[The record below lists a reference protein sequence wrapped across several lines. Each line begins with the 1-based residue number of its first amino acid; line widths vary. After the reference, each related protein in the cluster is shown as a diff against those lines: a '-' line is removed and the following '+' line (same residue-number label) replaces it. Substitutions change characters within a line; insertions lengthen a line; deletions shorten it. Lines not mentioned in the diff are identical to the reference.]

1 MIEQNEI
8 DEKLLAYLLDEL
20 DDVEREEVKA
30 WLEESEGN
38 KEYFREFQRVY
49 LEFQW
54 GVYAREVKSDFN
66 LLRKKLRKRSSLQV
80 WYGVAAAVVILLS
93 VGGILLWNS
102 GEIEEK
108 PVQVAKKVT
117 IQPGKSQAIL
127 VLSSGEEVAM
137 GNVSRQLEE
146 KDGTSVV
153 VSETGRISYQSAEG
167 KGGTTKDTARVMN
180 RLVIPRGGEFNL
192 TLSDGTRVWL
202 NAETE
207 LRYPVQFNGKERVVY
222 LKGEAYFDVASD
234 KEHPFI
240 VKTDYFE
247 TAVLGTKFNVRSYS
261 KIDAHVTL
269 LEGKVTVTNDKTES
283 LILEPGEQVTL
294 SENGKLEKQVVDTYP
309 YLEWQKGYFYFDNV
323 SLIEIM
329 QELGRWYNVDVVF
342 ENDEMIDYKMHFVAS
357 RTESL
362 MYAIRNLNALGI
374 FYVTLDGNRII
385 IQ

>member
-1 MIEQNEI
+1 MGLNRINIKVSCSNMIENI
-8 DEKLLAYLLDEL
+8 DDKKDIGLILDCKRAMAM
-20 DDVEREEVKA
+20 DNIPFPDIEE
-30 WLEESEGN
+30 E
-38 KEYFREFQRVY
+38 
-49 LEFQW
+49 
-54 GVYAREVKSDFN
+54 
-66 LLRKKLRKRSSLQV
+66 RKRFWEKQKQIRSSVNEVRCDESVNMRRLKR
-80 WYGVAAAVVILLS
+80 WGIAASVAAILFLGLFLGVFFYHPS
-93 VGGILLWNS
+93 V
-102 GEIEEK
+102 
-108 PVQVAKKVT
+108 VQVQVFAADESAVDPKLNFGDVTYVIKEETPDRQLYDHGIVATRKSIDLSAKK
-117 IQPGKSQAIL
+117 
-127 VLSSGEEVAM
+127 
-137 GNVSRQLEE
+137 
-146 KDGTSVV
+146 TSVLPLQ
-153 VSETGRISYQSAEG
+153 EQLQTL
-167 KGGTTKDTARVMN
+167 TTPCGQDYTV
-180 RLVIPRGGEFNL
+180 
-192 TLSDGTRVWL
+192 TLSDGTTVLL
-202 NAETE
+202 NAASQ
-207 LRYPVQFNGKERVVY
+207 LVFPDVFVKEQRIVY

-247 TAVLGTKFNVRSYS
+247 TVVLGTKFNVRSYS

-294 SENGKLEKQVVDTYP
+294 SENGKLEKQIVDTYP

>member
-1 MIEQNEI
+1 MGVNRINIKVSCSNMIENI
-8 DEKLLAYLLDEL
+8 DDKKDIGLILDCKRAMAM
-20 DDVEREEVKA
+20 DNIPFPDIEE
-30 WLEESEGN
+30 E
-38 KEYFREFQRVY
+38 
-49 LEFQW
+49 
-54 GVYAREVKSDFN
+54 
-66 LLRKKLRKRSSLQV
+66 RKRFWEKQKQIRSSVNEVRCDESVKMRRLKRWCIAV
-80 WYGVAAAVVILLS
+80 SVAAILFLGLFLGVFFYHPS
-93 VGGILLWNS
+93 V
-102 GEIEEK
+102 
-108 PVQVAKKVT
+108 VQVQVFAADESAVDPKLNFGDVTYVIKEETPDRQLYAHGIVATRKSIDLSAKK
-117 IQPGKSQAIL
+117 
-127 VLSSGEEVAM
+127 
-137 GNVSRQLEE
+137 
-146 KDGTSVV
+146 TSVLPLQ
-153 VSETGRISYQSAEG
+153 EQLQTL
-167 KGGTTKDTARVMN
+167 TTPCGQDYTV
-180 RLVIPRGGEFNL
+180 
-192 TLSDGTRVWL
+192 TLSDGTTVLL
-202 NAETE
+202 NAASQ
-207 LRYPVQFNGKERVVY
+207 LVFPDVFVKEQRIVY

-283 LILEPGEQVTL
+283 LILEPEEQVTL

>member
-1 MIEQNEI
+1 MGLNRINIKVSCSNMIENI
-8 DEKLLAYLLDEL
+8 DDKKDIGLILDCKRAMAM
-20 DDVEREEVKA
+20 DNIPFPDIEE
-30 WLEESEGN
+30 E
-38 KEYFREFQRVY
+38 
-49 LEFQW
+49 
-54 GVYAREVKSDFN
+54 
-66 LLRKKLRKRSSLQV
+66 RKRFWEKQKQIRSSVNEVRCDESVKMRRLKR
-80 WYGVAAAVVILLS
+80 WCIAASVAAILFLGLFLGVFFYQPS
-93 VGGILLWNS
+93 V
-102 GEIEEK
+102 
-108 PVQVAKKVT
+108 VQVQVFAADESAVDPKLNFGDVTYVIKEETPDRQLYAHGIVATRKSIDLSAKK
-117 IQPGKSQAIL
+117 
-127 VLSSGEEVAM
+127 
-137 GNVSRQLEE
+137 
-146 KDGTSVV
+146 TSV
-153 VSETGRISYQSAEG
+153 
-167 KGGTTKDTARVMN
+167 
-180 RLVIPRGGEFNL
+180 
-192 TLSDGTRVWL
+192 TLSDGTTVLL
-202 NAETE
+202 NAASQ
-207 LRYPVQFNGKERVVY
+207 LVFPDVFVKEQRIVY

>member
-1 MIEQNEI
+1 MGLNRINIKVSCSNMIENI
-8 DEKLLAYLLDEL
+8 DDKKDIGLILDCKRAMAM
-20 DDVEREEVKA
+20 DNIPFPDIEE
-30 WLEESEGN
+30 E
-38 KEYFREFQRVY
+38 
-49 LEFQW
+49 
-54 GVYAREVKSDFN
+54 
-66 LLRKKLRKRSSLQV
+66 RKRFWEKQKQIRSSVNEVRCDESVNMRRLKR
-80 WYGVAAAVVILLS
+80 WCIAASVAAILFLGLFLGVFFYHPS
-93 VGGILLWNS
+93 V
-102 GEIEEK
+102 
-108 PVQVAKKVT
+108 VQVQVFAADESAVATRKSIDLSAKK
-117 IQPGKSQAIL
+117 
-127 VLSSGEEVAM
+127 
-137 GNVSRQLEE
+137 
-146 KDGTSVV
+146 TSVLPLQ
-153 VSETGRISYQSAEG
+153 EQLQTL
-167 KGGTTKDTARVMN
+167 TTPCGQDYTV
-180 RLVIPRGGEFNL
+180 
-192 TLSDGTRVWL
+192 TLSDGTTVLL
-202 NAETE
+202 NAASQ
-207 LRYPVQFNGKERVVY
+207 LVFPDVFVKEQRIVY

-247 TAVLGTKFNVRSYS
+247 TVVLGTKFNVRSYS

-294 SENGKLEKQVVDTYP
+294 SENGKLEKQIVDTYP

>member
-1 MIEQNEI
+1 MDNIPFPDIE
-8 DEKLLAYLLDEL
+8 
-20 DDVEREEVKA
+20 EE
-30 WLEESEGN
+30 
-38 KEYFREFQRVY
+38 
-49 LEFQW
+49 
-54 GVYAREVKSDFN
+54 
-66 LLRKKLRKRSSLQV
+66 RKRFWEKQKQIRSSVNEVRCDESVKMRRLKR
-80 WYGVAAAVVILLS
+80 WCIAASVAAILFLGLFLGVFFYHPS
-93 VGGILLWNS
+93 V
-102 GEIEEK
+102 
-108 PVQVAKKVT
+108 VQVQVFAADESAVDPKLNFGDVTYVIKEETPDRQLYAHGIVATRKSIDLSAKK
-117 IQPGKSQAIL
+117 
-127 VLSSGEEVAM
+127 
-137 GNVSRQLEE
+137 
-146 KDGTSVV
+146 TSVLPLQ
-153 VSETGRISYQSAEG
+153 EQLQTL
-167 KGGTTKDTARVMN
+167 TTPCGQDYTV
-180 RLVIPRGGEFNL
+180 
-192 TLSDGTRVWL
+192 TLSDGTTVLL
-202 NAETE
+202 NAASQ
-207 LRYPVQFNGKERVVY
+207 LVFPDVFVKEQRIVY

-283 LILEPGEQVTL
+283 LILEPEEQVTL

>member
-1 MIEQNEI
+1 MGVNRINIKVSCSNMIENI
-8 DEKLLAYLLDEL
+8 DDKKDIGLILDCKRAMAM
-20 DDVEREEVKA
+20 DNIPFPDIEE
-30 WLEESEGN
+30 E
-38 KEYFREFQRVY
+38 
-49 LEFQW
+49 
-54 GVYAREVKSDFN
+54 
-66 LLRKKLRKRSSLQV
+66 RKRFWEKQKQIRSSVNEVRCDESVNMRRLKR
-80 WYGVAAAVVILLS
+80 WCIAASVAAILFLGLFLGVFFYHPSVVQVQVFAADESAVDPKLNFGDVTYVIKEETPDRQLYAHGIVATRKSIDLS
-93 VGGILLWNS
+93 V
-102 GEIEEK
+102 
-108 PVQVAKKVT
+108 KK
-117 IQPGKSQAIL
+117 
-127 VLSSGEEVAM
+127 
-137 GNVSRQLEE
+137 
-146 KDGTSVV
+146 TSVLPLQ
-153 VSETGRISYQSAEG
+153 EQLQTL
-167 KGGTTKDTARVMN
+167 TTPCGQDYTV
-180 RLVIPRGGEFNL
+180 
-192 TLSDGTRVWL
+192 TLSDGTTVLL
-202 NAETE
+202 NAASQ
-207 LRYPVQFNGKERVVY
+207 LVFPDVFVKEQRIVY

-294 SENGKLEKQVVDTYP
+294 SENGKLEKQIVDTYP

>member
-1 MIEQNEI
+1 MGVNRINIKVSCSNMIENI
-8 DEKLLAYLLDEL
+8 DDKKDIGLILDCKRAMAM
-20 DDVEREEVKA
+20 DNIPFPDIEE
-30 WLEESEGN
+30 E
-38 KEYFREFQRVY
+38 
-49 LEFQW
+49 
-54 GVYAREVKSDFN
+54 
-66 LLRKKLRKRSSLQV
+66 RKRFWEKQKQIRSSVNEVRCDESVKMRRLKR
-80 WYGVAAAVVILLS
+80 WCIAASVAAILFLGLFLGVFFYQPS
-93 VGGILLWNS
+93 V
-102 GEIEEK
+102 
-108 PVQVAKKVT
+108 VQVQVFAADESAVDPKLNFGDVTYVIKEETPDRQLYAHGIVATRKSIDLSAKK
-117 IQPGKSQAIL
+117 
-127 VLSSGEEVAM
+127 
-137 GNVSRQLEE
+137 
-146 KDGTSVV
+146 TSVLPLQ
-153 VSETGRISYQSAEG
+153 EQLQTL
-167 KGGTTKDTARVMN
+167 TTPCGQDYTV
-180 RLVIPRGGEFNL
+180 
-192 TLSDGTRVWL
+192 TLSDGTTVLL
-202 NAETE
+202 NAASQ
-207 LRYPVQFNGKERVVY
+207 LVFPDVFVKEQRIVY